1 LLAVYFGTCAPAF
14 FLVNRSVARVR
25 PGIALLIS
33 IGPFLLTGK
42 AMMTAGVY
50 APLDIAYQAGRRSPP

>member
-1 LLAVYFGTCAPAF
+1 VRARLL
-14 FLVNRSVARVR
+14 LVNRFVARVR